1 MRNAPLDDGG
11 SSADSQDARSNIMP
25 VDNYTV
31 PYWRCELHPVDDHR
45 STELLPSECDVV
57 IIGSGMAGVVTA
69 YHLCEQTEGNEP
81 SILML
86 EARQVCSGATGR
98 NGVSSHRD

>member
-1 MRNAPLDDGG
+1 MRYVKIDEGG
-11 SSADSQDARSNIMP
+11 SPANSQDARSDIMP
-25 VDNYTV
+25 VANYTE

-45 STELLPSECDVV
+45 SSEALPSECDVA
-57 IIGSGMAGVVTA
+57 IIGSGMAGVATA
-69 YHLCEQTEGNEP
+69 YHLCEQTKGNEP

-98 NGVSSHRD
+98 NGVSLHGD

>member
-1 MRNAPLDDGG
+1 MRNVHINEG
-11 SSADSQDARSNIMP
+11 SSSGNPQRASSNITP

-31 PYWRCELHPVDDHR
+31 PYWRCELHPVDNHR
-45 STELLPSECDVV
+45 SSESLPSECDVV
-57 IIGSGMAGVVTA
+57 IIGSGMAGVAAA
-69 YHLCEQTEGNEP
+69 YHLCEQTKGDEP

-98 NGVSSHRD
+98 NGVSLH